1 MAFKFN
7 FSTGGDSDSDDDTPM
22 TAAPAAAA
30 PTAAPPTTPAQHH
43 TLASLISTLPPNISY
58 TTLHPTPHIRLP
70 RRELYDVRMQLMS
83 EDPLSTTT
91 TTTAPTAL
99 IGTSDIHTSVY
110 EGGLKSWECSLD
122 LVQHLFST
130 PPTPPPTRVLEL
142 GCGTALPSLHL
153 FQAALASGT
162 PCCFTLADYNVDVL
176 RLVTL
181 PNLLLVWCML
191 RAGAA
196 WEDEGDL
203 EVTRDLVDEFVA
215 ALEGCGVG
223 VEFVSGGWGEGM
235 LELLRGG
242 GRFGLVL
249 GSETI
254 YSPATLGVFTDV
266 LLGAVEEGGRGLV
279 AAKRMYFG
287 VGGGVGEF
295 LEVVEARGGWVARMV
310 REEREVGVGRCVV
323 EVVRK

>member
-7 FSTGGDSDSDDDTPM
+7 FSTGADSDSDDDTPM
-22 TAAPAAAA
+22 TAAAAA
-30 PTAAPPTTPAQHH
+30 PTAAPTTPAQHH
-43 TLASLISTLPPNISY
+43 TLASLISTLPQNISY

-83 EDPLSTTT
+83 EDPLSTSTSTT
-91 TTTAPTAL
+91 PKAL
-99 IGTSDIHTSVY
+99 IGASDIHTSVY

-122 LVQHLFST
+122 LVQHLFSA
-130 PPTPPPTRVLEL
+130 PPTPTPARVLEL

-162 PCCFTLADYNVDVL
+162 PCSFTLADYNVDVL

-203 EVTRDLVDEFVA
+203 EVTQELVDEFVA
-215 ALEGCGVG
+215 TLESRGVG

-235 LELLRGG
+235 LALLGG
-242 GRFGLVL
+242 ARFGLVL

-254 YSPATLGVFTDV
+254 YSPATLGLFTDV
-266 LLGAVEEGGRGLV
+266 LLGTVEDGGKGLV
-279 AAKRMYFG
+279 AAKRIYFG

-295 LEVVEARGGWVARMV
+295 LEVVEARGGWVTRMV
-310 REEREVGVGRCVV
+310 REEKEVGVGRCVV
-323 EVVRK
+323 EVAKK

>member
-43 TLASLISTLPPNISY
+43 TLASLHTPPNISY

-181 PNLLLVWCML
+181 PNLLLAWCML

-223 VEFVSGGWGEGM
+223 VEF
-235 LELLRGG
+235 
-242 GRFGLVL
+242 GLVL

-254 YSPATLGVFTDV
+254 YSLATLGVFTDV